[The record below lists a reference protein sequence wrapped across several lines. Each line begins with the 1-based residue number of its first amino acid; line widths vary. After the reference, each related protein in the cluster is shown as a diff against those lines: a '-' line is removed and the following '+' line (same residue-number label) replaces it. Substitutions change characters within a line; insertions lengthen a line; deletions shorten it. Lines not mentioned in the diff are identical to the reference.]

1 MRDDPPLPPAFGEAD
16 LSNCERELI
25 HLPGSIQ
32 PHGVVLVLSPD
43 GRRILQ
49 ASANTAALMGVPA
62 DRLLDGSLEGLG
74 GDLPGRIR
82 TRIRDGVG
90 GEPLPLRGA
99 LAPEGVGPR
108 GFEALLHRNEVGAIL
123 VELEP
128 ADLQAAA
135 ALARELPRRLAAA
148 VGALGESATLDE
160 LAANVVAFYREVA
173 GYDRVMVYRFD
184 ADGHGEVVAEG
195 KEEHLEPYLGLH
207 YPSSDIP
214 HRAREL
220 YLRNRV
226 RVLVDV
232 HYHPVPL
239 LPRLHPPT
247 GEELDMSMSWL
258 RSMSPLHLQ
267 YLKNMGVTATLV
279 ASLVR
284 EGELWGLVAC
294 HHYTPRRIPYAVR
307 AACDLVAEVAGTR
320 IAVLENFARVRSEV
334 LLRRLEGQLIQS
346 TAIHGDW
353 RPALL
358 DDPRAVLRLVG
369 AGGAVLAFDGELYPM
384 GEVPATPELRRIV
397 EWVASRPEDG
407 GVVASSSVTRDL
419 PELEGAASTAAG
431 VLAVPLS
438 AGGESL
444 IWFRGEQVHEVRWAG
459 NPNKPVLVGDDP
471 RDLSPRRSFA
481 VWTEQVRGTAR
492 PWSPADLLTA
502 RAVGASLRDVVLQV
516 RSMSLLLV
524 ERRLSALRDAI
535 QKADEGV
542 LITDGAGRILFANE
556 AFSRL
561 FRRPHRHLVD
571 LDDLAPLFR
580 KPWRVREMIRMV
592 REERRNWRGELELD
606 SGGDDP
612 GVPIAVRA
620 DRVERP
626 DGQGAMGHIVLV
638 TNLTERQEATAARER
653 LRRAILD
660 AQEPLALAGLAPG
673 GTPPFEELI
682 RAVLVNASVAV
693 AEVAEGGASADV
705 IPVLDGLEAAT
716 KRATELTRR
725 ITAYAVSP
733 EESAGQES
741 AGPEPA
747 GPESAGPESG

>member
-1 MRDDPPLPPAFGEAD
+1 MRDERPLPPAFGEAD

-32 PHGVVLVLSPD
+32 PHGALLVLSPD
-43 GRRILQ
+43 GRRIAQ
-49 ASANTAALMGVPA
+49 ATANVGALLGVPA
-62 DRLLDGSLEGLG
+62 EGLLDGPLERLG
-74 GDLPGRIR
+74 GDLPGKVRR
-82 TRIRDGVG
+82 RVAQGVE
-90 GEPLPLRGA
+90 GEPLPLRGT
-99 LAPEGVGPR
+99 LAPEGLDPR
-108 GFEALLHRNEVGAIL
+108 GFEVLVHRNEARALL

-128 ADLQAAA
+128 ADLEEAA
-135 ALARELPRRLAAA
+135 ALARNLPRRLAST
-148 VGALGESATLDE
+148 VRALGESATLDE
-160 LAANVVAFYREVA
+160 LSESVVGFYREVA

-184 ADGHGEVVAEG
+184 PDGHGEVVAEG

-232 HYHPVPL
+232 HYQPVPL

-284 EGELWGLVAC
+284 DGELWGLVAC

-307 AACDLVAEVAGTR
+307 AACDLVAEVAGAR
-320 IAVLENFARVRSEV
+320 IAVLESFARVRSEV
-334 LLRRLEGQLIQS
+334 LLRRLEGQLIQA
-346 TAIHGDW
+346 TAMHGDW

-358 DDPRAVLRLVG
+358 DDPRGVLRLVG
-369 AGGAVLAFDGELYPM
+369 AGGAVLAFEGELYPM
-384 GEVPATPELRRIV
+384 GEVPATPQLRQLV
-397 EWVASRPEDG
+397 EWVSSRPREG
-407 GVVASSSVTRDL
+407 GVVASSAVGREL
-419 PELEGAASTAAG
+419 PELEGISSTAAG

-438 AGGESL
+438 AGGEAL
-444 IWFRGEQVHEVRWAG
+444 VWFRGEQVHQVRWAG

-492 PWSPADLLTA
+492 PWSSADILTA

-516 RSMSLLLV
+516 RSMSLLLT
-524 ERRLSALRDAI
+524 ERRMSALRDAI

-542 LITDGAGRILFANE
+542 LISDGAGRILFANE

-571 LDDLAPLFR
+571 LDDLAPHFR
-580 KPWRVREMIRMV
+580 KPWRVREMIRAV
-592 REERRNWRGELELD
+592 REERRNWRGELEMD
-606 SGGDDP
+606 AGGEEP
-612 GVPIAVRA
+612 GIPIAVRA

-660 AQEPLALAGLAPG
+660 AQEPLMLAGLTAEG
-673 GTPPFEELI
+673 VPPFEELI

-693 AEVAEGGASADV
+693 AEVAEAGASADV

-716 KRATELTRR
+716 KRAAELTRR
-725 ITAYAVSP
+725 ITSYAVSP
-733 EESAGQES
+733 EDRSPE
-741 AGPEPA
+741 AGPEDPSP
-747 GPESAGPESG
+747 G